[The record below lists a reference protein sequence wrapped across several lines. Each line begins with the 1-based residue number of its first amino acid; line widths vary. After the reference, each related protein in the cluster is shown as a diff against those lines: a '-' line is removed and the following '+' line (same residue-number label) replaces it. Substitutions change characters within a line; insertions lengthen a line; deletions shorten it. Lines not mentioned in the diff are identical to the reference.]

1 MANRTCIAC
10 SHFRLNPG
18 YRYSS
23 VTYDGG
29 DISCGAMKFSYE
41 PVEYTVE
48 FSMSKA
54 VDCDKYELSELAK
67 AKGWIE

>member
-1 MANRTCIAC
+1 MTNRTCIAC
-10 SHFRLNPG
+10 KHFHLSPS

-23 VTYDGG
+23 MTYGDGY
-29 DISCGAMKFSYE
+29 ITCLVRKFSYE
-41 PVEYTVE
+41 SVEETVE

>member
-1 MANRTCIAC
+1 
-10 SHFRLNPG
+10 
-18 YRYSS
+18 